1 MISDNMPREVRG
13 ARGGKKKLRYGAF
26 GEVQGGETG
35 PLADLQKP
43 HVPVKGYFIHYVR
56 HVSVTS
62 TGVRGSGGSKTSV
75 RHDV

>member
-13 ARGGKKKLRYGAF
+13 ARRARKKLRYGAF
-26 GEVQGGETG
+26 REVRGEATG

-43 HVPVKGYFIHYVR
+43 CVPVKGYFIHYVR